1 MSKVSRGFFTFPAF
15 MAVVL
20 VSVVALGTAGCSIFK
35 SFTPEGKADKELF
48 KSRDQFVRIEKQDAP
63 KGVKVSPNEHPVLLE
78 SDQIRSALES
88 MEVML
93 EGREKSVPV
102 FTKAQLDTL
111 APLLSRGLAA
121 AGPNEDVVFAVV
133 DKFKAAYGLANE
145 LRYTAARVFYRDG
158 KLNIIFGNI
167 QGFFYANQDRRYA
180 PLAPGSRTVPA
191 KQTWVFIDQPDQAY
205 YSGPE
210 GRRSDWITLDLAA
223 MEAKAAAAEK
233 AAKAAAETSGATEG
247 RFYQPKKSVE
257 ERLTTL
263 NELKSKKLITEEE
276 YQKKRAAILNDL

>member
-1 MSKVSRGFFTFPAF
+1 MSKASRGLFTFHTLIS
-15 MAVVL
+15 VVL
-20 VSVVALGTAGCSIFK
+20 VSVMAMGTAGCAIVK
-35 SFTPEGKADKELF
+35 SFTPEGRGEKELF
-48 KSRDQFVRIEKQDAP
+48 KSRDQYVRIERQDAP
-63 KGVKVSPNEHPVLLE
+63 KGVKVPPNEHPVMLE
-78 SDQIRSALES
+78 SEQIRNALAS
-88 MEVML
+88 MEAVL
-93 EGREKSVPV
+93 DGGEKPVPV

-111 APLLSRGLAA
+111 APYLSRGLAT

-133 DKFKAAYGLANE
+133 DKFKAVYGLASE
-145 LRYTAARVFYRDG
+145 QRYTAGRVFYRDG

-167 QGFFYANQDRRYA
+167 RGFYYPNQDRRYA

-191 KQTWVFIDQPDQAY
+191 KQNWVFIDQPDQAY

-233 AAKAAAETSGATEG
+233 EAKAAAEASGATEG

-263 NELKSKKLITEEE
+263 NELKAKKLITEEE
-276 YQKKRAAILNDL
+276 YQKKRAAILNEL